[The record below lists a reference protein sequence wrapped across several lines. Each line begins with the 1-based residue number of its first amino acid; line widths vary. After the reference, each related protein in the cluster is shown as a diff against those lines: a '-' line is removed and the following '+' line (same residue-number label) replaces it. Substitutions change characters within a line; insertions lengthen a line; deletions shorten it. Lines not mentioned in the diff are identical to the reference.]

1 MDFALPTGQTLAVD
15 RRRPANAPMVVLLHG
30 VSGNRRGYGVLI
42 DHLIGRVERCDLQ
55 VINVDLRGHGQS
67 SRATLATYDA
77 PSYATGIAALIDSLT
92 DRGAIM
98 VGHSLGGLSL
108 RRWRRRGPTWFGRR
122 RARPPRKG
130 GAAQRLRNPR
140 SHPCRTGRGGSAWRQ
155 PEPLGLSCMQ
165 AAIDGSATDPMY
177 RRATTVSSPT

>member
-15 RRRPANAPMVVLLHG
+15 RHGPADAPMVVLLHG

-92 DRGAIM
+92 DRERSWSVTPSADCRSGAG
-98 VGHSLGGLSL
+98 VDAARPGSVAAVRDLHAKGAPLSDYETLALTHVAPVEAAARGDSLSL
-108 RRWRRRGPTWFGRR
+108 WDSPACRPQSTAARRIRFTDG
-122 RARPPRKG
+122 
-130 GAAQRLRNPR
+130 LR
-140 SHPCRTGRGGSAWRQ
+140 Q
-155 PEPLGLSCMQ
+155 
-165 AAIDGSATDPMY
+165 
-177 RRATTVSSPT
+177 